1 MGKDLDTKRD
11 LHLAIQTV
19 LDKKEKDEANKS
31 AIMASY
37 QPLME
42 QANPFGKIQLTR
54 YFAQVM

>member
-11 LHLAIQTV
+11 LHLQLVTE
-19 LDKKEKDEANKS
+19 LDRREQEEANK
-31 AIMASY
+31 AAMMASY

-54 YFAQVM
+54 DFAKVM